1 MIGCVFKAWFSIG
14 HTVAADGATCGGG
27 GDRSVENMVFLGKR
41 FLKILVN
48 AIWGAAPFVRAPA
61 IVPDSEPE
69 FRWMDAA

>member
-1 MIGCVFKAWFSIG
+1 
-14 HTVAADGATCGGG
+14 
-27 GDRSVENMVFLGKR
+27 MVFWAKR
-41 FLKILVN
+41 FFKILVN